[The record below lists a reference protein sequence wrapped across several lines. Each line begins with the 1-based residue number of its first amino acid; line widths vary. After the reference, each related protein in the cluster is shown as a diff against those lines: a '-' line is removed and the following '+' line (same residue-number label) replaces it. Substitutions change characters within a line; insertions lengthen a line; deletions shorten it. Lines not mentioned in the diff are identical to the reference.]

1 MTREHAD
8 QPGGALRDLVLPGPD
23 HRPGGGAGVVGGDR
37 TDLAA
42 QSVALVAEG
51 PHGNFLLAAMRRCHI
66 RGTLITCRCG
76 AC

>member
-1 MTREHAD
+1 MTREPAD

-42 QSVALVAEG
+42 QSVAPGRGKV
-51 PHGNFLLAAMRRCHI
+51 LLGISC
-66 RGTLITCRCG
+66 
-76 AC
+76 